1 LKTNHLATLKYCNK
15 LPNQDC
21 QILVGKTHQNG
32 KNATFHYKI
41 LQMVIR
47 YTQIYHPFLF
57 QYPPKY
63 TQIGIFGMQ
72 LNHLAT
78 LYQTVEYVNT
88 KFICTTDDVAAGLY
102 TEEPSIGSGYLG
114 RCIVWHQK

>member
-1 LKTNHLATLKYCNK
+1 MGKMPHSTLNI
-15 LPNQDC
+15 PD
-21 QILVGKTHQNG
+21 V
-32 KNATFHYKI
+32 YKI

-114 RCIVWHQK
+114 RRIVWHQK